1 MGASCGGNSED
12 ADDHIY
18 TCAGLQS
25 RHAYSILDIRNVQ
38 GNKYVISYTTIGKL
52 RIDATN

>member
-52 RIDATN
+52 RIDATT